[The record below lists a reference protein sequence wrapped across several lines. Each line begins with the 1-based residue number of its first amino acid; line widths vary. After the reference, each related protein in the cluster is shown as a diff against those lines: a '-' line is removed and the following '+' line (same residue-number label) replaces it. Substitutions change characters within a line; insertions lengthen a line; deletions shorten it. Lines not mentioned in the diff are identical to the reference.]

1 MQNTWDELCIESW
14 QEWWHGGESLFNG
27 FVGES
32 VCLPK
37 VREVMTKDVV
47 VASAEMPVYEAVKL
61 LSSKKVGG
69 APVVDEKG
77 RLVGIVSESD
87 IVRLLKRQAEAAKR
101 LKPKR
106 GRSIEPAARQILEFF
121 SIDWFWYL
129 WNAHSMEALF
139 KNLMDSEAL
148 RNAKVGDI
156 MTSKVRTVGAEEDM
170 EKAAELMNRYDINRV
185 PVVDEN
191 DHLVGIVARGDLLR
205 GLADMNR
212 RRS

>member
-1 MQNTWDELCIESW
+1 
-14 QEWWHGGESLFNG
+14 
-27 FVGES
+27 
-32 VCLPK
+32 
-37 VREVMTKDVV
+37 MTKDVV

-61 LSSKKVGG
+61 LASKRVGG
-69 APVVDEKG
+69 APVLDEKG

-129 WNAHSMEALF
+129 WNTHSMEALF

-205 GLADMNR
+205 GLADMSR